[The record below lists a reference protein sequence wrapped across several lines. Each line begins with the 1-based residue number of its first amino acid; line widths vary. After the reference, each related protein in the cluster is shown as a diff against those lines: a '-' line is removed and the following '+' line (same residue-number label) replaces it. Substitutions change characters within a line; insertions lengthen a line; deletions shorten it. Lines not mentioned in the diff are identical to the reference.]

1 MKRILILAGIYLMCL
16 VQIASAQ
23 TPDQKNKLLRR
34 QVMLAVN
41 SSKTN
46 DSLYN
51 ILVAMPNKPPLIT
64 GYIGTLQALKAKH
77 HWNPYYKVKFV
88 KDAQKIF
95 TKAVAADPHNMEI
108 RFLRFSVDYKLPRLL
123 GYTKNMEADKDE
135 IIAQLTKKNY
145 TIDNKKLV
153 ITIINFLL
161 EANMNTVAEDAF
173 LTKQLA
179 LLK

>member
-23 TPDQKNKLLRR
+23 TPDQKNKSLRR

-51 ILVAMPNKPPLIT
+51 VLVAMPNKPPLIT

-77 HWNPYYKVKFV
+77 HWNPYYKVKYV
-88 KDAQKIF
+88 KDAQKTF
-95 TKAVAADPHNMEI
+95 AKAIAADPHNMEL
-108 RFLRFSVDYKLPRLL
+108 RFLRFSVDYKLPALL

-135 IIAQLTKKNY
+135 IIAQLKKY
-145 TIDNKKLV
+145 HTADNKDLV
-153 ITIINFLL
+153 VTIINFLL
-161 EANMNTVAEDAF
+161 DANKHTATEDAF

>member
-1 MKRILILAGIYLMCL
+1 MRRIAILAGIFLMCL
-16 VQIASAQ
+16 VQAASAQ
-23 TPDQKNKLLRR
+23 TTDQKNKILRH
-34 QVMLAVN
+34 QVMRAIN
-41 SSKTN
+41 SSKTT

-51 ILVAMPNKPPLIT
+51 ILTAISNKSPLIT
-64 GYIGTLQALKAKH
+64 GYTGTLQALKAKH
-77 HWNPYYKVKFV
+77 HWNPYYKIKHV
-88 KDAQKIF
+88 KDAQKAF
-95 TKAVAADPHNMEI
+95 SKAIAAEPHNMEL

-135 IIAQLTKKNY
+135 IIAQLTQKNY
-145 TIDNKKLV
+145 TADNKDLV

-161 EANMNTVAEDAF
+161 EANTHTPAENAF